1 MSRRNA
7 ARGRTRNDRHFDG
20 ARKSGEQADGRPP
33 LIDEQLA
40 HQLLGK
46 AQAEGVELLGRM
58 ACCLRSPRPCWK
70 TAGRFPSVF
79 RALWARQNGALV
91 KHSWLARRRVG
102 DDGRVRV
109 LVPLPDRDFDVT
121 EVAVPWRV
129 LCDAGHQ
136 VVFATERAGTVPA
149 ADPRL
154 LAGVIFGQLGAAA
167 EAKRLYAELTGA
179 AEFTSTQAWEQLDPA
194 AFDGLL
200 LPGGHAPGMRQYLGS
215 AVLRDQVARFWAL
228 GRPVG
233 AICHGVLVLART
245 RDPATGRSVL
255 AGRRTTCLPKYMERM
270 AYLATAWRLGRYY
283 RTYPA
288 YVEDEV
294 KAALDDP
301 GSQFQRGPVVLGA
314 RGTATDDR
322 PAFAVTDR
330 NYLSARWPGDAY
342 LFGRRFCAL
351 LDSAAQPGC

>member
-1 MSRRNA
+1 MR
-7 ARGRTRNDRHFDG
+7 
-20 ARKSGEQADGRPP
+20 
-33 LIDEQLA
+33 
-40 HQLLGK
+40 
-46 AQAEGVELLGRM
+46 
-58 ACCLRSPRPCWK
+58 
-70 TAGRFPSVF
+70 
-79 RALWARQNGALV
+79 
-91 KHSWLARRRVG
+91 

-109 LVPLPDRDFDVT
+109 LMPLPDRDFDVT
-121 EVAVPWRV
+121 EVAVPWRM
-129 LCDAGHQ
+129 LRDAGHE
-136 VVFATERAGTVPA
+136 VVFATEHAGTAPA

-154 LAGVIFGQLGAAA
+154 LTGVIFGQLGAAP
-167 EAKRLYAELTGA
+167 EAKRFYAELTKSP
-179 AEFTSTQAWEQLDPA
+179 EFTSTQAWEALDPA

-255 AGRRTTCLPKYMERM
+255 ADRQTTCMPEYMERM
-270 AYLATAWRLGRYY
+270 AYLTTAWRLGRYY

-294 KAALDDP
+294 KAALDHP
-301 GSQFQRGPVVLGA
+301 ASQFHRGPITLA
-314 RGTATDDR
+314 TRGTATDDK
-322 PAFAVTDR
+322 PAFTVTDR

-342 LFGRRFCAL
+342 LFARRFAAL
-351 LDSAAQPGC
+351 LQSAAQPGR